1 MKKVCSFIIFLIFVI
16 CLTGCEKSP
25 FVTAVT
31 KGLSFTAQIDCEDRL
46 IICDV
51 VIDKNGKGTYTALSP
66 ENFNY
71 SFIFDG
77 KKATVKYKELTHN
90 IDSAPYNNVF
100 YILNSVFEY
109 IRENECE
116 PSQKDKLY
124 TFSGKTKYGSFKLIT
139 SQSGLPLNA
148 EIGNIKVQFKDV
160 SII

>member
-1 MKKVCSFIIFLIFVI
+1 MKKVYSFIICIIFVI
-16 CLTGCEKSP
+16 CMTGCEKSP

-51 VIDKNGKGTYTALSP
+51 VIDENGKGTYTALSP
-66 ENFNY
+66 ENFNFSY
-71 SFIFDG
+71 IFNQGDIE
-77 KKATVKYKELTHN
+77 VKYKELTYSMNSALDDN
-90 IDSAPYNNVF
+90 IF

-109 IRENECE
+109 IRENDCR

-124 TFSGKTKYGSFKLIT
+124 TYAGKTKYGNFKLIT

-148 EIGNIKVQFKDV
+148 EIGDIKAQFKDV
-160 SII
+160 AII